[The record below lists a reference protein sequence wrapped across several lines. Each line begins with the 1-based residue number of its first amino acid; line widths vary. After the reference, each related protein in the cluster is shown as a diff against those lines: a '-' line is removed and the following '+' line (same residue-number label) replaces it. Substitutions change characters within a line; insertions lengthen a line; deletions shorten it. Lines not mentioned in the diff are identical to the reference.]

1 MTTPRLDQAEPELLA
16 RFRALRDH
24 DFEAAPEFDVLLAPA
39 AAHPRPARRRAVPM
53 PAWAAGLGV
62 LAVPIAVW
70 LIPSPRPTAS
80 DLDALALP
88 GWRTP
93 TDSLLADAAIPL
105 QRASWTTLP
114 TAALGQPS
122 FTHSPEIRR

>member
-1 MTTPRLDQAEPELLA
+1 MTTDPVDPNDPDLHA
-16 RFRALRDH
+16 RFRALREGDLA
-24 DFEAAPEFDVLLAPA
+24 AAPEFNVLLARA
-39 AAHPRPARRRAVPM
+39 AARAKLAHRHAVPT

-62 LAVPIAVW
+62 AAVAVAIW
-70 LIPSPRPTAS
+70 LIPGPRPATA

-93 TDSLLADAAIPL
+93 TDSLLAAADPM
-105 QRASWTTLP
+105 QRPSWTALP

-122 FTHSPEIRR
+122 FNRSPEIRR